1 MRIAPLIH
9 IISTLSEGVFSLQ
22 DRNNKQTTTDGS
34 LKKGLR
40 ARHMTMIALG
50 GSIGTGLFLASGT
63 AISTAGPGGALIAYA
78 AVGIM
83 VYFLMTSLGE
93 LATFMPDSG
102 SFNTYA
108 ARFVDPA
115 LGFAMGWNFW
125 YNWAVTIAAE
135 LAAATVLIK
144 YWFPDSSSMLW
155 SLLFL
160 VLIFALNVLSVK
172 GYGESEYWFA
182 IIKVATVIIFLTV
195 GVLMIFGIMGGEAV
209 GFSNFTVGDAPIHG
223 GFFAVL
229 GVFMAAG
236 FSFQGTELIGVAA
249 GESENPRENV
259 PRAIRQVFW
268 RILIFY
274 ILAITVISLIIPYTH
289 PDLLKGD
296 LNNIGVSPF
305 TLVFEKAG
313 LAIAASVMNAV
324 ILTSVLSAGNS
335 GMYASSRVLYAL
347 ARDGKA
353 PRFLGRLNK
362 KGIPMNALLVTT
374 AVGML
379 AFLASLFG
387 DGIVYTWLLN
397 ASGMCGFIT
406 WLGIAISHYRFRR
419 AYVAQGRD
427 LKDLPYRARWFPFG
441 PIFAF
446 VLCIIV
452 IIGQNYQ
459 AFTGERIDWSGA
471 LVAYLSVPLFLILWL
486 GYKWIKKTKVVP
498 LQECD
503 FSPTD
508 SSGH

>member
-1 MRIAPLIH
+1 M
-9 IISTLSEGVFSLQ
+9 Q
-22 DRNNKQTTTDGS
+22 DRNNKQTTTGGS

>member
-1 MRIAPLIH
+1 M
-9 IISTLSEGVFSLQ
+9 Q
-22 DRNNKQTTTDGS
+22 DRSNPTTTTGPS

-63 AISTAGPGGALIAYA
+63 AISTAGPGGALIAYV

-160 VLIFALNVLSVK
+160 VLIFSLNVLSVK

-182 IIKVATVIIFLTV
+182 IIKVATVIIFLAV

-209 GFSNFTVGDAPIHG
+209 GFSNFTIGDAPIHG

-289 PDLLKGD
+289 PNLLKGD
-296 LNNIGVSPF
+296 LENIGVSPF

-353 PRFLGRLNK
+353 PRFLGKLNK
-362 KGIPMNALLVTT
+362 KGIPMNALLLTT

-427 LKDLPYRARWFPFG
+427 LSDLPYRARWFPFG

-459 AFTGERIDWSGA
+459 AFTGDQIDWSGA
-471 LVAYLSVPLFLILWL
+471 IVAYLSVPLFLVLWL

-503 FSPTD
+503 FTPTD
-508 SSGH
+508 SPADK